1 MAGWKVPVIKWAFK
15 LKNHFTN
22 WVNKIQVFAWIHWA
36 KNGYVIY
43 TVYIYTHIFMDPDTS
58 HVSVVP
64 LNALALACSV
74 VMIAE
79 EGSN

>member
-1 MAGWKVPVIKWAFK
+1 MGEFSRFLLGSIG
-15 LKNHFTN
+15 LY
-22 WVNKIQVFAWIHWA
+22 
-36 KNGYVIY
+36 GYVIY
-43 TVYIYTHIFMDPDTS
+43 TVYIYNIYIHIFMDPDTS

-64 LNALALACSV
+64 LNAPALACSV